1 VSCRLLLPG
10 GAEQLRSWAMPSGDV
25 QQCDRACERVAVPVV
40 RGGYVLRRDGAGVA
54 ERGVPGGVLLQRGVG
69 GGERERVRPT
79 GCDVRQSELRF
90 VVGGCSDAE
99 VWRRVS
105 GRVVLSGGVR
115 VADAVPGGAVLQCDW
130 SGERERGLRSRVLLS
145 GAEQHEPEGCGLPRG
160 TLLPGGDGG
169 ACEVSAGDVP

>member
-1 VSCRLLLPG
+1 
-10 GAEQLRSWAMPSGDV
+10 M
-25 QQCDRACERVAVPVV
+25 
-40 RGGYVLRRDGAGVA
+40 A

-69 GGERERVRPT
+69 GGGRERVRPT

-90 VVGGCSDAE
+90 VVGGCSDAA

-105 GRVVLSGGVR
+105 GRVVLSGGVC
-115 VADAVPGGAVLQCDW
+115 VADGLPGGAVLRGGW
-130 SGERERGLRSRVLLS
+130 SAERERGLRSRVLLS